1 MPIMGGYWFQPL
13 TTASAALRRT
23 SSGPGSSGNPWPRFT
38 APVSRASRDMTS
50 NTEVSMLAKIGFM
63 RLGVPGRRRA
73 RNRPARLADG
83 RGGLLPRV
91 GVEQAAD
98 VADDLGGEVGLAQ
111 EDAA

>member
-63 RLGVPGRRRA
+63 RAGVPGPRRV
-73 RNRPARLADG
+73 RNRCALPARVSRRPALLA
-83 RGGLLPRV
+83 PVRV
-91 GVEQAAD
+91 EEAGD
-98 VADDLGGEVGLAQ
+98 VADDLGGEVGLTQ
-111 EDAA
+111 